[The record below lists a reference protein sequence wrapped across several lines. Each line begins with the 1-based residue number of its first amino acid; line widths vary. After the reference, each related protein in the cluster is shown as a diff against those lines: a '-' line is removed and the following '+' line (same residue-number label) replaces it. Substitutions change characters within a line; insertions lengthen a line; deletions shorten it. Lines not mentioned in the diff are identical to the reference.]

1 MIIWLASYPKSGNT
15 LVRSMLS
22 AYLFSKD
29 GKFYFDLLKNIKQ
42 FPDLKLFKNLK
53 VDINDKIEVIKNY
66 INVQEKINQTDGN
79 TLRFIKTHAALNNI
93 NGYQFTNLKNSLG
106 VIYIVRDPR
115 KVVVSYANHTQM
127 NLEHSLK
134 EMSKISVWGGKI
146 NYQDK
151 IQDTLDTHAG
161 SWVSNYN
168 SWKEFKKYDKYLL
181 VKYEDLISDP
191 EKTFLLILNFIHK
204 ISKAK
209 LILDDLKLKNVFKTT
224 SFEYLQKLENES
236 NFFEAPK
243 TSDKKYIKFF
253 KYGKKNTGKD
263 ISINIKNEIEK
274 GFASE
279 MKELGYL

>member
-42 FPDLKLFKNLK
+42 FPDLNLFKNLK
-53 VDINDKIEVIKNY
+53 VNINDKNEVIKNY
-66 INVQEKINQTDGN
+66 INVQEKINQTDGK
-79 TLRFIKTHAALNNI
+79 TLRFIKTHSALNNV

-115 KVVVSYANHTQM
+115 KVILSYANHTQM
-127 NLEHSLK
+127 SLKHSLK
-134 EMSKISVWGGKI
+134 EISKKSVWGGKV
-146 NYQDK
+146 NYQDTIK
-151 IQDTLDTHAG
+151 DTLDTHAG
-161 SWVSNYN
+161 SWGSNYN

-191 EKTFLLILNFIHK
+191 EKTFLIILNFIYK
-204 ISKAK
+204 ISRAK
-209 LILDDLKLKNVFKTT
+209 LSLNNLKLKNVLKTT
-224 SFEYLQKLENES
+224 SFEYLQKLENDKD
-236 NFFEAPK
+236 FFEAPQ
-243 TSDKKYIKFF
+243 TSEKKYIKFF

-263 ISINIKNEIEK
+263 IPVNIKNELEK
-274 GFASE
+274 SFASE